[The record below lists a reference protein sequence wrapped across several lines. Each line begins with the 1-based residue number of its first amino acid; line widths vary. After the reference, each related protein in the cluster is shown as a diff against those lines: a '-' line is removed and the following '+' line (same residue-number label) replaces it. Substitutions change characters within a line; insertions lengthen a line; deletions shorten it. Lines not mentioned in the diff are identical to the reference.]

1 VSTAEIEARQQLE
14 LDLHDGPQERLAL
27 AALTLRRAAGQA
39 RGTSAERLVAQALE
53 ELREGL
59 AELRDLGRRIH
70 PYALSRYGLPT
81 ALEGLAARSPLPI
94 ELGVTGGRLQPAI
107 EAAVYFTIAEALEH
121 LAEDPAATRATVTV
135 SRAREAVVAEI
146 AADRAGGA
154 RLADSYRLRRVAAGV
169 EALSG
174 RLELNSPQGAG
185 ARVRAVFPMERH
197 DLPEQESHAPCGN
210 RRRAAVDHAARGS
223 S

>member
-81 ALEGLAARSPLPI
+81 ALDGLAARAALPV
-94 ELGVTGGRLQPAI
+94 ELRVTGERLQPAI
-107 EAAVYFTIAEALEH
+107 EAAVYSTIAEALED

-146 AADRAGGA
+146 AADGAGA
-154 RLADSYRLRRVAAGV
+154 RMADVYRLRRVVAGV

-174 RLELNSPQGAG
+174 RLELNSPPGAG

-197 DLPEQESHAPCGN
+197 DLPKQESHAPSGD
-210 RRRAAVDHAARGS
+210 RRCAAVDQAARGS

>member
-1 VSTAEIEARQQLE
+1 VSIAEIEARQQLE
-14 LDLHDGPQERLAL
+14 LELHEGPQERLAL
-27 AALTLRRAAGQA
+27 AALTLRRAAAQA

-59 AELRDLGRRIH
+59 VELRDLGRRIH
-70 PYALSRYGLPT
+70 PYVLSRYGLAT

-94 ELGVTGGRLQPAI
+94 ELRVTRERLQPVV
-107 EAAVYFTIAEALEH
+107 EAAVYSTIGEALED
-121 LAEDPAATRATVTV
+121 LAEHPSATRATVTV

-146 AADRAGGA
+146 AAEGVGGA
-154 RLADSYRLRRVAAGV
+154 RLADRSRLRRVADGV

-174 RLELNSPQGAG
+174 RLELDSPTGART
-185 ARVRAVFPMERH
+185 RVRAVFPTERPPV
-197 DLPEQESHAPCGN
+197 D
-210 RRRAAVDHAARGS
+210 RAARRS